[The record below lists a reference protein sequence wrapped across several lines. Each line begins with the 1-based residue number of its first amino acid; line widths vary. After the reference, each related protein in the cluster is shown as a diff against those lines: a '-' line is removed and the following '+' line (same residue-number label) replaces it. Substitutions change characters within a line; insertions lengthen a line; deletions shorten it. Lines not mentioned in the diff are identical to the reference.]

1 MVTNTEM
8 VTREAW
14 LTQLLNEHLA
24 PLGNQLL
31 SFFHQKSSHP
41 AEPWADFMVMQV
53 FVALLLI
60 VLFAILRSRLSVD
73 KPGMFQQLFELI
85 HNFVSGQSEEHLG
98 HDRRH
103 IYLFETLFLFIMFC
117 NLLGIVPGFVS
128 PTQVI
133 YVPVGCALISFV
145 YFNWVGLRKHG
156 VVKYTAHF
164 MGPIPWM
171 APLMFLIEIISTL
184 ARPLSL
190 SIRLFANMFAGEQ
203 VTVVFMGLTYL
214 VVPALFMGLHVFVG
228 LLQAYVFMIL
238 TVLYVAGAVAEE
250 H

>member
-41 AEPWADFMVMQV
+41 TEPWADFMVMQV

-103 IYLFETLFLFIMFC
+103 IYLFETLFLFIMFS